1 MKTTELRQ
9 KFLKFFESKGHTI
22 VRSSSLVPHDD
33 PTLLFTNAGMNQFK
47 DVFLGFD
54 KRPYNRATTAQK
66 CVRAGGKHNDLENV
80 GYTARHH
87 TFFEM
92 MGNFSFGDYFK
103 RDAIHFAWE
112 FLTSPEW
119 LNMPKDKLLA
129 TVYAEDDEAY
139 NIWLNE
145 IGMPADRIVRIGDNK
160 GAKYASDNFWQM
172 GDTGPCGPCSEIFY
186 DHGEE
191 IWGGIPGSPEED
203 GDRWI
208 EIWNCVFMQFN
219 RDEQGNM
226 NPLPKPSVDTGM
238 GLERMAAVMQHVHS
252 NYEIDLFQD
261 LLKAVARETGA
272 PFSMD
277 EPSLKVIAD
286 HIRSCSFL
294 IADGVMPSNEGRG
307 YVLRRIIR
315 RAVRHGYKLGQ
326 KQAFFYKLVPD
337 LVKAMGGAYPELKE
351 KQTQIMEALRAE
363 ESRFGETLE
372 KGMGLFNQ
380 VFNGMKFLKLESL
393 LPQDGAGKPLALKT
407 AEGVEFTAASRAAP
421 GKKQIVIRPRVSGS
435 LNEGMYIDLQAAL
448 ETAHIPDAEKP
459 FAEALN
465 AYLMDNIANSKLVIG
480 GEHIFKLY
488 DTYGFPYDLTADMA
502 RELGI
507 ELDEAGFEREM
518 EAQRTRARAAQSFK
532 ANAQLPYEGQ
542 DTEFKG
548 YSERQTESKVLA
560 LYKNGEQVNELNEG
574 DEGAVV
580 IDFTPF
586 YAESGGQVGDVG
598 YIFAGKNRFE
608 VRDTQK
614 IKAAVFG
621 QFGVQTSGRLKV
633 GDSVTA
639 KVDDEIRNANMRNH
653 SATHLMHKALRDVL
667 GEHVEQKGSLVT
679 AESTRFD
686 ISHPQ
691 AVTAEEIAEVERRVN
706 EAILANVAVNAAIM
720 SMEDAQKTGAMM
732 LFGEKYGDEVRVLQ
746 MGGFSTELCGGTHV
760 SRTGDI
766 GLFKI
771 ISEGGIAAGVRR
783 IEAITGL
790 NALKWAQEQERL
802 VKDIIAETKAQT
814 EKDVLAKIQ
823 AGAAH
828 AKALEKELAKAK
840 AELAVHAGAKL
851 LDDAKDLGA
860 AKLVAAQIEADAA
873 ALREIVTD
881 LTGKSEQAIVLL
893 AAVNDGKVSLCAG
906 VSKPLTGKVKA
917 GDLVKFAAEQVGGKG
932 GGRPDLAQAGGSDV
946 EKLPAMIDS
955 VKDWV
960 GAKLA

>member
-119 LNMPKDKLLA
+119 LNIPKDKLLA

-145 IGMPADRIVRIGDNK
+145 IGMPSERIVRIGDNK

-272 PFSMD
+272 SFSME

-294 IADGVMPSNEGRG
+294 IADGVLPSNEGRG

-326 KQAFFYKLVPD
+326 SKPFFHKLVAD
-337 LVKAMGGAYPELKE
+337 LVKEMGDAYPELKE
-351 KQTQIMEALRAE
+351 KQVQIEEALKNE
-363 ESRFGETLE
+363 ESRFAQTLE
-372 KGMGLFNQ
+372 TGMALLENALAKGS
-380 VFNGMKFLKLESL
+380 KKL
-393 LPQDGAGKPLALKT
+393 DG
-407 AEGVEFTAASRAAP
+407 E
-421 GKKQIVIRPRVSGS
+421 I
-435 LNEGMYIDLQAAL
+435 
-448 ETAHIPDAEKP
+448 
-459 FAEALN
+459 
-465 AYLMDNIANSKLVIG
+465 
-480 GEHIFKLY
+480 IFKLY
-488 DTYGFPYDLTADMA
+488 DTYGFPYDLTADIC
-502 RELGI
+502 RERNI
-507 ELDEAGFEREM
+507 ELDETGFEREM
-518 EAQRTRARAAQSFK
+518 EAQRARARAAQSFK

-560 LYKNGEQVNELNEG
+560 LYKDGEQVNELNEG
-574 DEGAVV
+574 DSGAVV

-598 YIFAGKNRFE
+598 YIFAGENRFE

-633 GDSVTA
+633 GDNVTA

-828 AKALEKELAKAK
+828 AKALEKELARAK

-851 LDDAKDLGA
+851 LDDAKDLGS

-906 VSKPLTGKVKA
+906 VSKPLTAKVKA

-932 GGRPDLAQAGGSDV
+932 GGRPDLAQAGGTDAA
-946 EKLPAMIDS
+946 KLPAVLGG

-960 GAKLA
+960 NAKLA

>member
-112 FLTSPEW
+112 FLTSSEW
-119 LNMPKDKLLA
+119 LNIPKDKLLA

-145 IGMPADRIVRIGDNK
+145 IGMPAERIVRIGDNK

-261 LLKAVARETGA
+261 LLKAVARETGSA
-272 PFSMD
+272 FSME

-294 IADGVMPSNEGRG
+294 IADGVLPSNEGRG

-326 KQAFFYKLVPD
+326 SKPFFHKLVAD
-337 LVKAMGGAYPELKE
+337 LVKEMGDAYPELKE
-351 KQTQIMEALRAE
+351 KQAQIEEALKNE
-363 ESRFGETLE
+363 ESRFAQTLE
-372 KGMGLFNQ
+372 TGMALLENALAKGS
-380 VFNGMKFLKLESL
+380 KKL
-393 LPQDGAGKPLALKT
+393 DG
-407 AEGVEFTAASRAAP
+407 E
-421 GKKQIVIRPRVSGS
+421 I
-435 LNEGMYIDLQAAL
+435 
-448 ETAHIPDAEKP
+448 
-459 FAEALN
+459 
-465 AYLMDNIANSKLVIG
+465 
-480 GEHIFKLY
+480 IFKLY
-488 DTYGFPYDLTADMA
+488 DTYGFPYDLTADIC
-502 RELGI
+502 RERNI

-518 EAQRTRARAAQSFK
+518 EAQRARARAAQSFK

-560 LYKNGEQVNELNEG
+560 LYKDGEQVNELNEG
-574 DEGAVV
+574 DEGAIV

-598 YIFAGKNRFE
+598 YIFAGENRFE
-608 VRDTQK
+608 VHDTQK
-614 IKAAVFG
+614 IKATVFG

-732 LFGEKYGDEVRVLQ
+732 LFGEK
-746 MGGFSTELCGGTHV
+746 STELCGGTHV

-823 AGAAH
+823 AGTTH
-828 AKALEKELAKAK
+828 AKALEKELARAK

-851 LDDAKDLGA
+851 LDDAKDLGT

-906 VSKPLTGKVKA
+906 VSKALTGKVKA

-932 GGRPDLAQAGGSDV
+932 GGRPDLAQAGGTDV
-946 EKLPAMIDS
+946 EKLPAVLEG